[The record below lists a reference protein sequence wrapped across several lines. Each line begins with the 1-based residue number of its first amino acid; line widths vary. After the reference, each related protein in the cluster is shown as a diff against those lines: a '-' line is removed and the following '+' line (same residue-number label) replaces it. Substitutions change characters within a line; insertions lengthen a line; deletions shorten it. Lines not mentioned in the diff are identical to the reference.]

1 MTDPRLLPDQPSFA
15 AALAALQADLPRIPR
30 TATGQAGTRQYKYP
44 PYDQILRRVRPALAK
59 HGWVWHCRPTLRS
72 FITGE
77 SREVRFVLAYELTH
91 VPTGETVSGDYPLT
105 EGTPQAQ
112 GSQISYAKRYALVA
126 VLDLEVV
133 GEDDDAM
140 DRRDLDVPPAH
151 MRDRLTPA
159 RTTGTSHEQLRA
171 GAVVA
176 TPEDRPAEHSHG
188 PVDNSG
194 DDPWAGQPAG
204 EFDIGQPEGRPGSID
219 PRGSQMRNLQRAF
232 QAAGITD
239 RGVRLGMAS
248 DMISRQITTAN
259 QLSQLEAD
267 YIIRTL
273 KERAQA

>member
-1 MTDPRLLPDQPSFA
+1 MPERTLDDYNEVAHRIQEFRDRHPEGSLRGDWRMERVGDQAYLAYRAEAHRTPDDA
-15 AALAALQADLPRIPR
+15 APGVGCAWELVPGRTNFTRGSELQNAETSAWGRAIIACGAADAKKGIASREEVEAQR
-30 TATGQAGTRQYKYP
+30 TATKIPGPEHERLRYGT
-44 PYDQILRRVRPALAK
+44 V
-59 HGWVWHCRPTLRS
+59 
-72 FITGE
+72 E
-77 SREVRFVLAYELTH
+77 
-91 VPTGETVSGDYPLT
+91 
-105 EGTPQAQ
+105 
-112 GSQISYAKRYALVA
+112 
-126 VLDLEVV
+126 
-133 GEDDDAM
+133 
-140 DRRDLDVPPAH
+140 
-151 MRDRLTPA
+151 
-159 RTTGTSHEQLRA
+159 
-171 GAVVA
+171 A
-176 TPEDRPAEHSHG
+176 TPEDRPTERSHG

-194 DDPWAGQPAG
+194 DDPWADQPPG